1 MEHETTSA
9 GSESL
14 LRRVR
19 ALTRG
24 HVESRRSIAQLL
36 LSEGSGLA
44 RLSMSEV
51 AQLSYTSKPSLVRF
65 AQALDYNGWLDFQD
79 AFVRDALLA
88 EGKESED
95 GVDPNFPFEADTPSG
110 QLAKRVLALKGSALE
125 QVLLTVDHGALQEAA
140 NRIVSARQVVYFAV
154 EQNRFFGENFSYRLH
169 QLGIECLVPPLDECM
184 LVARGMGPDT
194 CAVIVSYSGLGEH
207 RPPSLYLPTLQQNGV
222 PCVAVTNSGDNW
234 LRHNCDCVLAF
245 PPEERLYSKISG
257 YYSEEATTFV
267 LDLLFSLC
275 FQANYE
281 KNVRHKLDAVVNNE
295 RVMQASNV
303 IPR

>member
-95 GVDPNFPFEADTPSG
+95 GVDPNFPFEADT

-295 RVMQASNV
+295 RVMQASDV